1 MACSTLSCTGWKKT
15 AGSNHGGRRA
25 KAGASENIIRLRNMG
40 SGRWM
45 SSGSIGAPFIRS
57 WRDCGES
64 NMFDLEQAI
73 AQWRRQLAAGALT
86 APEVLDELESHLRD
100 DIEAEVQSGSDIGAA
115 FAGAVQRIGPAG
127 FLQCEFDK
135 IGPTKKTGER
145 VKHAIFT
152 FAGIP
157 NQYSSTLMN
166 TSNSVIEPSWATY
179 LKAAVFLVPVLS
191 LWAFSTVFLL
201 PKVQTICR
209 DAGIALPVFFR
220 IIFAVISTLREQGI
234 IIVSTIV

>member
-1 MACSTLSCTGWKKT
+1 
-15 AGSNHGGRRA
+15 
-25 KAGASENIIRLRNMG
+25 
-40 SGRWM
+40 
-45 SSGSIGAPFIRS
+45 
-57 WRDCGES
+57 
-64 NMFDLEQAI
+64 MFDLEQAI

-234 IIVSTIV
+234 IIVSTIVVTLVFLEWRSGKWPRYRRTSIGLGVFLVNSAILVLITAMFTLALMAAPALFHTK